1 MNELSNKDIHDKCLG
16 ATSEVISGFG
26 WNNIS
31 VGTLSDTD
39 KQRLKSDEYS
49 GTLDWQWAMERY
61 QGSVEDGILD
71 ISLKVID
78 HNDPDSLHAVI
89 LCKYDPLRG
98 EFAICMLENF
108 LAKQRTPLTG
118 NVLIIALIYST
129 TFCDM
134 TGIEDIIIQDPT
146 DEARPRYR
154 SYGFAAVWNDLNK
167 ISASLDDIKQ
177 RLIEKISRFEQ

>member
-1 MNELSNKDIHDKCLG
+1 MKGLSNTDIHDKCL
-16 ATSEVISGFG
+16 ATTAEVILGFG

-31 VGTLSDTD
+31 VGTLSDGD

-49 GTLDWQWAMERY
+49 RTLDWQWAMERY
-61 QGSVEDGILD
+61 QGNAEDGILD

-78 HNDPDSLHAVI
+78 HSDPDFLHAVI
-89 LCKYDPLRG
+89 LCKYDPLRA

-118 NVLIIALIYST
+118 NVFIIALIYST

-134 TGIEDIIIQDPT
+134 VGIEDIMIQDPT

-154 SYGFAAVWNDLNK
+154 SYGFAAVWSDLNK

-177 RLIEKISRFEQ
+177 RLIEKISHFDQ